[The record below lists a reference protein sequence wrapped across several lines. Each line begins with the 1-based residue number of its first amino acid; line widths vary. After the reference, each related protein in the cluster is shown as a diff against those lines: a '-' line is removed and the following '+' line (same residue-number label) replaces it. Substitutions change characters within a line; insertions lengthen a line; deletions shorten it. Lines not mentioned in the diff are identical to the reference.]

1 MTHIFLFEKFIEES
15 YLAGSRAPLYHSTNI
30 FAAKEIL
37 DEDCIKPDPNADPH
51 FMPKPAG
58 ISLTRDRDM
67 VYDNNPIT
75 FVIDQD
81 KLREMGRTTQFDYYN
96 KIKSRTKS
104 KDVEFEAEEVFHGEI
119 KPLHRC
125 LVGVRM
131 NNKFDF
137 YRNFRGPSKEEIQES
152 FQDFMESLQRYAAE
166 YKIKLFDRLNK
177 EISPDSLESIRSTKV
192 VY

>member
-1 MTHIFLFEKFIEES
+1 MNHIFLFEKFIEES

-37 DEDCIKPDPNADPH
+37 DEDCIKPDPHADPN

-58 ISLTRDRDM
+58 ISLTRDRDL

-96 KIKSRTKS
+96 KIQSRAKN
-104 KDVEFEAEEVFHGEI
+104 KDVEFEAEEVFRGDI
-119 KPLHRC
+119 KPLHKC
-125 LVGVRM
+125 LIGVRM
-131 NNKFDF
+131 NDKFDF
-137 YRNFRGPSKEEIQES
+137 YRNFRGPSREEIQES
-152 FQDFMESLQRYAAE
+152 FQDFMESLEDYVQKHDIR
-166 YKIKLFDRLNK
+166 LFDRLNK
-177 EISPDSLESIRSTKV
+177 EVELDTIEAIKTTKV
-192 VY
+192 IH